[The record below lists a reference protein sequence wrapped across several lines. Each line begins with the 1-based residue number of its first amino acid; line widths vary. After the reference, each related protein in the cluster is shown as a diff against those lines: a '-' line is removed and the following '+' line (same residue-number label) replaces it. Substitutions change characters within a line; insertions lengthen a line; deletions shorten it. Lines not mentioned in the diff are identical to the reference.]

1 MIFPRIISIFP
12 FLLSLCSLMAAPEQV
27 AILNPG
33 FEEGGEDAPP
43 KSWQLAVG
51 TPKTYVVSGHDGIDA
66 AGGRSALLC
75 ATSID
80 YAAVSQTSAAQLIPG
95 ATYKLSAQF
104 LSRVAANVEPG
115 GYWMRLVARNTANP
129 GVGYILANEY
139 ADASTL
145 SPGAW
150 VTRELTWS
158 APTDLALVPVIA
170 DGIKGTK
177 PDTQADLATG
187 SYAIELLVGCKYP
200 NIPPDDIPRI
210 VQTWVDDVKLIR
222 SLPGQ

>member
-1 MIFPRIISIFP
+1 M
-12 FLLSLCSLMAAPEQV
+12 
-27 AILNPG
+27 
-33 FEEGGEDAPP
+33 
-43 KSWQLAVG
+43 
-51 TPKTYVVSGHDGIDA
+51 
-66 AGGRSALLC
+66 
-75 ATSID
+75 
-80 YAAVSQTSAAQLIPG
+80 
-95 ATYKLSAQF
+95 
-104 LSRVAANVEPG
+104 
-115 GYWMRLVARNTANP
+115 
-129 GVGYILANEY
+129 ILANEY

-187 SYAIELLVGCKYP
+187 SYAIELLVGCNYP